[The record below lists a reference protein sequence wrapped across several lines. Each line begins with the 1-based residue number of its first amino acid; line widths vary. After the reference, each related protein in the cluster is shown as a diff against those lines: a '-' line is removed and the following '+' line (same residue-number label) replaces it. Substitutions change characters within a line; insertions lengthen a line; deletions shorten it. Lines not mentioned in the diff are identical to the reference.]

1 MTETKDLIIITASCG
16 KNLEL
21 SEKFLEKSNELKI
34 SSEIL
39 DLTTLNIPLF
49 NPRIHSKENIPNEIK
64 ELKKKLFKIEKWVI
78 CAPEYNGSIPP
89 ILSNFIAWLS
99 ISGDDFRNL
108 FNGQP
113 IAIATFSGGIGL
125 ELLTSLRIQLVHLG
139 SQVLGRQL
147 LSSYSKPIETKT
159 CLLYTS
165 PSPRDRTRSRMPSS
179 A

>member
-1 MTETKDLIIITASCG
+1 MNDSKEIIIISASCG

-21 SEKFLEKSNELKI
+21 SRKFLEKSNEMKI

-39 DLTTLNIPLF
+39 DLTTLDIPLF
-49 NPRIHSKENIPNEIK
+49 NPRIHSNENIPEKILKIK
-64 ELKKKLFKIEKWVI
+64 EKLFATEKWII

-89 ILSNFIAWLS
+89 ILTNFIAWLS
-99 ISGDDFRNL
+99 ISGDDFRDL

-113 IAIATFSGGIGL
+113 IAIATFSGGVGL

-147 LSSYSKPIETKT
+147 FSSFSKPIDSKT
-159 CLLYTS
+159 IEDIIQRLSQMKKLKT
-165 PSPRDRTRSRMPSS
+165 
-179 A
+179 

>member
-39 DLTTLNIPLF
+39 DLTTLDIPLF

-64 ELKKKLFKIEKWVI
+64 DLKKKLFKIERWVI

-113 IAIATFSGGIGL
+113 ITIATFSGGIGL

-147 LSSYSKPIETKT
+147 LSSYSKPIDTKT
-159 CLLYTS
+159 IEDIIQRLLQMKKLKT
-165 PSPRDRTRSRMPSS
+165 
-179 A
+179 

>member
-1 MTETKDLIIITASCG
+1 MTDSKDLIIISASCG

-21 SEKFLEKSNELKI
+21 SQKFLEKSNELKLNA
-34 SSEIL
+34 EIL
-39 DLTTLNIPLF
+39 DLTKFNIPLF
-49 NPRIHSKENIPNEIK
+49 NPRIHTKENIPIEVIEIK
-64 ELKKKLFKIEKWVI
+64 EKLFATCKWII

-89 ILSNFIAWLS
+89 ILSNLIAWLS

-147 LSSYSKPIETKT
+147 LSSYSKPVDIKTIEDIIKR
-159 CLLYTS
+159 LSQMKKLKI
-165 PSPRDRTRSRMPSS
+165 
-179 A
+179 

>member
-1 MTETKDLIIITASCG
+1 MNDSKEIIIISASCG

-21 SEKFLEKSNELKI
+21 SQKFLDKSTEMKI

-39 DLTTLNIPLF
+39 DLTTLDIPLF
-49 NPRIHSKENIPNEIK
+49 NPRIHSKENIPVKILEIK
-64 ELKKKLFKIEKWVI
+64 EKLFATEKWII

-113 IAIATFSGGIGL
+113 IAIATFSGGVGL

-147 LSSYSKPIETKT
+147 FSSFSKPIDSKT
-159 CLLYTS
+159 IEDIIQRLSQMKKLKT
-165 PSPRDRTRSRMPSS
+165 
-179 A
+179 

>member
-1 MTETKDLIIITASCG
+1 MKKIVIISG
-16 KNLEL
+16 
-21 SEKFLEKSNELKI
+21 
-34 SSEIL
+34 
-39 DLTTLNIPLF
+39 TLNNNYKLSKNIGDILIDLGVTVSVLSLENYMLPLYTDKVF
-49 NPRIHSKENIPNEIK
+49 KEKQDEYRATVLSLINKLKESKGLI
-64 ELKKKLFKIEKWVI
+64 F

-147 LSSYSKPIETKT
+147 LSSYSKPIDTKT
-159 CLLYTS
+159 IEDIIQRLLQMKKLKT
-165 PSPRDRTRSRMPSS
+165 
-179 A
+179 

>member
-1 MTETKDLIIITASCG
+1 MPESKDLIIISASCG

-21 SEKFLEKSNELKI
+21 SKKFLEKSNYLKI
-34 SSEIL
+34 NSEIL
-39 DLTTLNIPLF
+39 DLTTFNFPLF
-49 NPRIHSKENIPNEIK
+49 NPRIHTKETIPVEIGI
-64 ELKKKLFKIEKWVI
+64 LKQKLLAAEKWVI

-147 LSSYSKPIETKT
+147 LSSYSKPVDIKTIEDIIQR
-159 CLLYTS
+159 LLQMKKLET
-165 PSPRDRTRSRMPSS
+165 
-179 A
+179 

>member
-1 MTETKDLIIITASCG
+1 MTNSKDLIIISASCG

-21 SEKFLEKSNELKI
+21 SKEFQEKSNELKFT
-34 SSEIL
+34 SEIL

-49 NPRIHSKENIPNEIK
+49 NPRIHTKENIPIEII
-64 ELKKKLFKIEKWVI
+64 EIKKKLFAIEKWII

-89 ILSNFIAWLS
+89 ILSNLIAWLS

-113 IAIATFSGGIGL
+113 IAIATFSGGVGL

-147 LSSYSKPIETKT
+147 SSSFSKPVDTKT
-159 CLLYTS
+159 VEDLIQRL
-165 PSPRDRTRSRMPSS
+165 MQMKKLKI
-179 A
+179 

>member
-1 MTETKDLIIITASCG
+1 MTNSKDLIIISASCG

-21 SEKFLEKSNELKI
+21 SKKFQEKSNEMNLN
-34 SSEIL
+34 SELL

-49 NPRIHSKENIPNEIK
+49 NPRIHTKENIPDEIIMIK
-64 ELKKKLFKIEKWVI
+64 EKLFVINKWVI

-147 LSSYSKPIETKT
+147 LSSFSKPIDEATIEDIIKRLTQMKRLKT
-159 CLLYTS
+159 
-165 PSPRDRTRSRMPSS
+165 
-179 A
+179 

>member
-1 MTETKDLIIITASCG
+1 MTKSQDLIIISASCG

-21 SEKFLEKSNELKI
+21 SKKFQKKSNEMQI
-34 SSEIL
+34 NSEIL
-39 DLTTLNIPLF
+39 DLTIFNIPLF
-49 NPRIHSKENIPNEIK
+49 NPRIHTKENIPVEII
-64 ELKKKLFKIEKWVI
+64 EIKKKLFATERWII

-89 ILSNFIAWLS
+89 ILSNLIAWLS

-113 IAIATFSGGIGL
+113 IAIATFSGGVGL

-147 LSSYSKPIETKT
+147 FSSFSKPADMKTIEDMIQR
-159 CLLYTS
+159 LLQ
-165 PSPRDRTRSRMPSS
+165 MQILEI
-179 A
+179 

>member
-21 SEKFLEKSNELKI
+21 SEKFLEKGNELKI

-39 DLTTLNIPLF
+39 DLTTLDIPLF

-64 ELKKKLFKIEKWVI
+64 DLKKKLFKIERWVI

-113 IAIATFSGGIGL
+113 IAIATFSGGFGL

-147 LSSYSKPIETKT
+147 LSSYSKPIDTKT
-159 CLLYTS
+159 IEDIIKRLLQMKKLKT
-165 PSPRDRTRSRMPSS
+165 
-179 A
+179 

>member
-1 MTETKDLIIITASCG
+1 MNNSKDLIIISASCG

-21 SEKFLEKSNELKI
+21 SKKFQEKSNKLNLNSEL
-34 SSEIL
+34 L

-49 NPRIHSKENIPNEIK
+49 NPRIHTKENIPDEIIMIK
-64 ELKKKLFKIEKWVI
+64 EKLFVIDKWVI

-147 LSSYSKPIETKT
+147 LSSFSKPIDEATIEDIIKRLTQMKRLKT
-159 CLLYTS
+159 
-165 PSPRDRTRSRMPSS
+165 
-179 A
+179 

>member
-1 MTETKDLIIITASCG
+1 MNDSKEIIIISASCG

-21 SEKFLEKSNELKI
+21 SQKFLEKSSEMKI

-49 NPRIHSKENIPNEIK
+49 NPRIHSNENIPEEILKIK
-64 ELKKKLFKIEKWVI
+64 EKLFATKKWII

-89 ILSNFIAWLS
+89 ILTNLIAWLS
-99 ISGDDFRNL
+99 ISGDDFRDL

-113 IAIATFSGGIGL
+113 IAIATFSGGVGL

-147 LSSYSKPIETKT
+147 FSSFSKPIDSKT
-159 CLLYTS
+159 IEDIIKRLSQMKKLKT
-165 PSPRDRTRSRMPSS
+165 
-179 A
+179 

>member
-21 SEKFLEKSNELKI
+21 SKKFLEKSNELKI

-39 DLTTLNIPLF
+39 DLTTLDIPLF
-49 NPRIHSKENIPNEIK
+49 NPRIHSKENIPNEIE
-64 ELKKKLFKIEKWVI
+64 ELKQKLFEIERWVI

-108 FNGQP
+108 FN
-113 IAIATFSGGIGL
+113 L
-125 ELLTSLRIQLVHLG
+125 
-139 SQVLGRQL
+139 
-147 LSSYSKPIETKT
+147 
-159 CLLYTS
+159 
-165 PSPRDRTRSRMPSS
+165 
-179 A
+179 

>member
-1 MTETKDLIIITASCG
+1 MGNDSNLIIISASSG

-21 SEKFLEKSNELKI
+21 SNDFQKKSQELNI

-39 DLTTLNIPLF
+39 DLTTLDIPLY
-49 NPRIHSKENIPNEIK
+49 NPRIHSNKDIPDVVNLIK
-64 ELKKKLFKIEKWVI
+64 EKLFAIDKWII

-113 IAIATFSGGIGL
+113 IAIATFSGGPGI
-125 ELLTSLRIQLVHLG
+125 ELITSLRIQLAHLG
-139 SQVLGRQL
+139 SQVVGRH
-147 LSSYSKPIETKT
+147 LSSNYNKPADENTIEDILKR
-159 CLLYTS
+159 LMQMNRLS
-165 PSPRDRTRSRMPSS
+165 LDK
-179 A
+179 

>member
-21 SEKFLEKSNELKI
+21 SEKFLEKSNELKK
-34 SSEIL
+34 SCEIL
-39 DLTTLNIPLF
+39 DLTTLDIPLF

-64 ELKKKLFKIEKWVI
+64 ELKKKLFKIERWVI
-78 CAPEYNGSIPP
+78 CEPEYNGSIPP

-99 ISGDDFRNL
+99 ISGDAFRNL
-108 FNGQP
+108 FNGHP

-147 LSSYSKPIETKT
+147 LSSYSKPIDTKT
-159 CLLYTS
+159 IEDIIQRLLQMKKLKT
-165 PSPRDRTRSRMPSS
+165 
-179 A
+179 

>member
-1 MTETKDLIIITASCG
+1 MTNSKDLIIISASCG

-21 SEKFLEKSNELKI
+21 SKKFQEKSNEMNLN
-34 SSEIL
+34 SELL

-49 NPRIHSKENIPNEIK
+49 NPRIHTKENIPDEIIMIK
-64 ELKKKLFKIEKWVI
+64 EKLFVINKWVI

-147 LSSYSKPIETKT
+147 FSSFSKPIDEATIEDIIKRLTQMKRLKT
-159 CLLYTS
+159 
-165 PSPRDRTRSRMPSS
+165 
-179 A
+179 

>member
-1 MTETKDLIIITASCG
+1 MNDSKEIIIISASCG

-21 SEKFLEKSNELKI
+21 SQKFLEKSTEMKI
-34 SSEIL
+34 RSEIL
-39 DLTTLNIPLF
+39 DLTTLDIPLF
-49 NPRIHSKENIPNEIK
+49 NPRIHNNENIPVKIFEIK
-64 ELKKKLFKIEKWVI
+64 EKLFATEKWII

-89 ILSNFIAWLS
+89 ILTNFIAWLS

-113 IAIATFSGGIGL
+113 IAIATFSGGVGL

-147 LSSYSKPIETKT
+147 FSSFSKPIDSKT
-159 CLLYTS
+159 IEDIIQRLSQMKKLKT
-165 PSPRDRTRSRMPSS
+165 
-179 A
+179 

>member
-1 MTETKDLIIITASCG
+1 MTETKDLIIISASCG

-49 NPRIHSKENIPNEIK
+49 NPRIHSKENIPVAIEEI
-64 ELKKKLFKIEKWVI
+64 KKKLFAIEKWVI

-108 FNGQP
+108 FNGEP
-113 IAIATFSGGIGL
+113 IAIARFSGGIGL

-147 LSSYSKPIETKT
+147 LSSYSKPIDTKT
-159 CLLYTS
+159 IEDIIQRLLQMKKLKT
-165 PSPRDRTRSRMPSS
+165 
-179 A
+179 

>member
-1 MTETKDLIIITASCG
+1 MTESKDLIIISASCG

-21 SEKFLEKSNELKI
+21 SEKFLEKSIELKI

-39 DLTTLNIPLF
+39 DLTTLDIPLF
-49 NPRIHSKENIPNEIK
+49 NPRIHSKDNIPVEI
-64 ELKKKLFKIEKWVI
+64 ELIKKKLFAIEKWVI

-99 ISGDDFRNL
+99 ISGDDFRSL

-113 IAIATFSGGIGL
+113 IAIAAFSGGIGL

-147 LSSYSKPIETKT
+147 LSSYSKPIDSKT
-159 CLLYTS
+159 IENIIQRLLQMKKLKT
-165 PSPRDRTRSRMPSS
+165 
-179 A
+179 